1 MTTQEK
7 SAIETMLHVHNNVRI
22 DLQDY
27 FDGFAYP
34 EAYHSLPEEY
44 LFAAATLVDLGDA
57 YGRIER
63 LTAKGICPEAYH
75 DDMQERIVFKAV
87 RKTLSYIA
95 RKCGAKNPLIT
106 VATKTGKPRTKSA
119 AMWAC
124 DIAEGKEKIEGLSY

>member
-7 SAIETMLHVHNNVRI
+7 DAIETMLHIHNNVRI

-27 FDGFAYP
+27 FEGFAYP
-34 EAYHSLPEEY
+34 ETYHSLPEEY
-44 LFAAATLVDLGDA
+44 LFATAGLVDLGDA

-63 LTAKGICPEAYH
+63 LTAKGICPEVYH
-75 DDMQERIVFKAV
+75 DDMQERVVFKAV
-87 RKTLSYIA
+87 RKTLSRIA
-95 RKCGAKNPLIT
+95 RKCGAKNPKIAA
-106 VATKTGKPRTKSA
+106 ATKSGKPRTKSA

>member
-7 SAIETMLHVHNNVRI
+7 TAIETMLHVHNNIRI

-27 FDGFAYP
+27 LEGFAYP
-34 EAYHSLPEEY
+34 ETYHALPEEY
-44 LFAAATLVDLGDA
+44 LFAAAELVDLGDA

-75 DDMQERIVFKAV
+75 DDMQECIVFKAV
-87 RKTLSYIA
+87 RETISRIA
-95 RKCGAKNPLIT
+95 RKCGAKNPKIT
-106 VATKTGKPRTKSA
+106 TTTKTGKPRTKSA

>member
-7 SAIETMLHVHNNVRI
+7 SAIETMLHVHNNIGI

-27 FDGFAYP
+27 FEGFAYP
-34 EAYHSLPEEY
+34 ETYHSLPEEY
-44 LFAAATLVDLGDA
+44 LFAATELIDLGDA

-75 DDMQERIVFKAV
+75 DDMQKRIVFKAV
-87 RKTLSYIA
+87 RKTISRIA
-95 RKCGAKNPLIT
+95 RKYGAKNPKIT
-106 VATKTGKPRTKSA
+106 AATKNGKPRTKSA
-119 AMWAC
+119 AMWVC

>member
-7 SAIETMLHVHNNVRI
+7 NTIEIMLHVHNNVRI

-27 FDGFAYP
+27 FEGFAYP
-34 EAYHSLPEEY
+34 ETYHSLPEEY
-44 LFAAATLVDLGDA
+44 LFAATNLVDLGDA

-87 RKTLSYIA
+87 RKTLPYIA
-95 RKCGAKNPLIT
+95 RKYGAKNPLIT
-106 VATKTGKPRTKSA
+106 AATNSGKPRTKSA